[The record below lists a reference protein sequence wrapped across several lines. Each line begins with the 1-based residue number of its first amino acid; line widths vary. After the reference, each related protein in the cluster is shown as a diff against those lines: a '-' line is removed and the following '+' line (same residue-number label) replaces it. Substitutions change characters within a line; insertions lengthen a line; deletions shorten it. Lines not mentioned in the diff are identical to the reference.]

1 MRELERPLRAAATT
15 RKPPGASGR
24 DDTQLRP
31 MLFGLEDRITRL
43 EQSLV
48 ELPALAFA
56 ISDSGG

>member
-1 MRELERPLRAAATT
+1 
-15 RKPPGASGR
+15 
-24 DDTQLRP
+24 